1 MKKITILALIAGMF
15 FVSCS
20 KDFLDTDST
29 RFISKD
35 DIDKISEESPHLMI
49 ATLNGL
55 YATMVKV
62 GSGGTTGH
70 DDFGQ
75 KGVDIYMDMLCS
87 DMVLNGVNYGW
98 YDDIADLTAPVDYTS
113 NRNYIPWRFYYYLI
127 RGTNNVIT
135 GLVDAEGNPLTE
147 DSKHPLGQAK
157 ALRAY
162 AYFYLTQLYTAGYDA
177 NETKLP
183 IYDAPVLVN
192 NAPSPTQDVFAFMI
206 KDLED
211 AVQLLEGYSGSKST
225 VNKQV
230 AQGILAYVLAAKG
243 TSDALT
249 QVISVT
255 EDVIN
260 SGKYPL
266 TTKAQLT
273 GGFNDLSTSSW
284 MWGADITLE
293 NGLDL
298 ISWWGQVD
306 LFTYSYAMAGD
317 PKGMDEGL
325 YAKIKDDDV
334 RKTQFEVDEDVIWPF
349 NKFYAPAR
357 QVGGQRLI
365 ETDYI
370 YMRVDEMYL
379 LNAEAYARLSNDG
392 PAIDRLKELLA
403 DRITDL
409 SYLDNLSGQ
418 ALKDEVYLQSRIELW
433 GEGKSYLAMKRNK
446 ATVTKGSNHL
456 FLEGQSFE
464 YNDPRMTMSVPQAE
478 ILNNPHYK

>member
-1 MKKITILALIAGMF
+1 MKKITILALVAGLF
-15 FVSCS
+15 FAACS

-29 RFISKD
+29 RFMSKD
-35 DIDKISEESPHLMI
+35 DIDKVSEDSPHLMI

-75 KGVDIYMDMLCS
+75 KGMDIYMDMLCA

-98 YDDIADLTAPVDYTS
+98 YSDIADLTAPVDYTS
-113 NRNYIPWRFYYYLI
+113 NPNYVPWRYYYYLI

-135 GLVDAEGNPLTE
+135 ALGDENGEATNEANRF
-147 DSKHPLGQAK
+147 PLGQAK
-157 ALRAY
+157 AIRAH

-177 NETKLP
+177 NEKKLP
-183 IYDAPVLVN
+183 IYDKPTLNNQPPVN
-192 NAPSPTQDVFAFMI
+192 TQDVFAFMI
-206 KDLED
+206 KDLKD
-211 AVQLLEGYSGSKST
+211 AINLLEGYSGAKST
-225 VNKQV
+225 VNKEI

-249 QVISVT
+249 QVVT
-255 EDVIN
+255 LTQDVIN

-266 TTKAQLT
+266 TTKEQLT
-273 GGFNDLSTSSW
+273 GGFNNLATSSW

-325 YAKIKDDDV
+325 YAKIKADDE
-334 RKTQFEVDEDVIWPF
+334 RKNQFEVDEDVIWPF

-357 QVGGQRLI
+357 TVGGQRLI

-379 LNAEAYARLSNDG
+379 LNAEAHARLNSDG
-392 PAIDRLKELLA
+392 PAIDRLKELLEN
-403 DRITDL
+403 RIIDL
-409 SYLDNLSGQ
+409 SYLDGLSGQ
-418 ALKDEVYLQSRIELW
+418 ALKDEIYLQTRIELW

-446 ATVTKGSNHL
+446 ETVTRGMNHL
-456 FLEGQSFE
+456 FLEGQSLN
-464 YNDPRMTMSVPQAE
+464 YDDPRMTMSVPQAE
-478 ILNNPHYK
+478 VLNNPHY

>member
-1 MKKITILALIAGMF
+1 MKKITILALATGLF
-15 FVSCS
+15 LAACS

-35 DIDKISEESPHLMI
+35 EIDRITDESPHLMI

-113 NRNYIPWRFYYYLI
+113 NRNYVPWRFYYYLI
-127 RGTNNVIT
+127 RGTNNVLIK
-135 GLVDAEGNPLTE
+135 LLDENGNPVNE
-147 DSKHPLGQAK
+147 ESRASVGQAK

-162 AYFYLTQLYTAGYDA
+162 AYFYLTQLYTTGYDA
-177 NETKLP
+177 NERKLP
-183 IYDAPVLVN
+183 IYDSPVLVN
-192 NAPSPTQDVFAFMI
+192 NAPSNTQDVFAFMI
-206 KDLED
+206 KDLKE
-211 AVQLLEGYSGSKST
+211 AIQLLEGYSGAKYT
-225 VNKQV
+225 VNKEV
-230 AQGILAYVLAAKG
+230 AQGFLAYVLAAKG

-249 QVISVT
+249 EVITIT

-260 SGKYPL
+260 GGKYPL
-266 TTKAQLT
+266 TTKEQLT
-273 GGFNDLSTSSW
+273 GGFNDLKSPNW
-284 MWGADITLE
+284 MWGADITIDQ
-293 NGLDL
+293 GLDL

-306 LFTYSYAMAGD
+306 LFTYSYAWAGD

-325 YAKIKDDDV
+325 YAKIKADDV
-334 RKTQFEVDEDVIWPF
+334 RKTQFEVDDDVIWPF

-357 QVGGQRLI
+357 VVGGQRLI

-370 YMRVDEMYL
+370 YMRIDEMYL
-379 LNAEAYARLSNDG
+379 LNAEASARLGNDG

-403 DRITDL
+403 NRITDL
-409 SYLDNLSGQ
+409 SYLDALSGQ
-418 ALKDEVYLQSRIELW
+418 ALKNEIYLQTRIELW
-433 GEGKSYLAMKRNK
+433 GEGKSYLSMKRNK
-446 ATVTKGSNHL
+446 TTVTKGMNHL
-456 FLEGQSFE
+456 FLEGQSFD
-464 YNDPRMTMSVPQAE
+464 YNDPRLTLSVPQAE
-478 ILNNPHYK
+478 ILNNPHF